1 MDFIICNGFPE
12 LDAFIDSVLPGLPG
26 DEYNIVDI
34 TVDFDLITSVIP
46 KMAAQIIAIEM

>member
-1 MDFIICNGFPE
+1 MVFIICNGFPE
-12 LDAFIDSVLPGLPG
+12 FDAFIDSVLPG

-34 TVDFDLITSVIP
+34 TVDFDFITSVIP